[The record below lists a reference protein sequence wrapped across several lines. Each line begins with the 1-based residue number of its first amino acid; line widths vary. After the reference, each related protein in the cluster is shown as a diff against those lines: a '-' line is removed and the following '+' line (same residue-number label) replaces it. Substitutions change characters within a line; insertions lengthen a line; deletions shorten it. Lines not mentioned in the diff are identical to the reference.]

1 MTEIEK
7 LHAKLTEQD
16 VGHTYERRFPQM
28 DKDFPDTDWG
38 WQIWVHDDNFGG
50 NWFAICGIFSHGY
63 EKGLLQLMG
72 DIVNTKDV
80 DGYLTAD
87 DVMFR
92 LYDYL
97 SKKKE
102 AKDEVSH

>member
-1 MTEIEK
+1 
-7 LHAKLTEQD
+7 
-16 VGHTYERRFPQM
+16 
-28 DKDFPDTDWG
+28 
-38 WQIWVHDDNFGG
+38 
-50 NWFAICGIFSHGY
+50 
-63 EKGLLQLMG
+63 MG

>member
-7 LHAKLTEQD
+7 LHAKLVEQG
-16 VGHTYERRFPQM
+16 VNHTYERRFSQM

-38 WQIWVHDDNFGG
+38 WQIRVHDDNFGG

-72 DIVNTKDV
+72 DIVDTKDV
-80 DGYLTAD
+80 DGHLTAD

>member
-1 MTEIEK
+1 
-7 LHAKLTEQD
+7 
-16 VGHTYERRFPQM
+16 M

-50 NWFAICGIFSHGY
+50 NWFVICGIFSHGY
-63 EKGLLQLMG
+63 KKGLLQLMG
-72 DIVNTKDV
+72 DIVNAKGV
-80 DGYLTAD
+80 EGYLTAD

-97 SKKKE
+97 SKKKG
-102 AKDEVSH
+102 AKDEIPH

>member
-7 LHAKLTEQD
+7 LHAKLTEQG
-16 VGHTYERRFPQM
+16 VNHTYERRFPQM

-50 NWFAICGIFSHGY
+50 NA
-63 EKGLLQLMG
+63 KG
-72 DIVNTKDV
+72 VE
-80 DGYLTAD
+80 GYLTAD

-92 LYDYL
+92 LYDHL

-102 AKDEVSH
+102 VKNEVPH